1 MKGRIKFR
9 IATRMT
15 QPDKV
20 YAAISCAAVRTI
32 IKLMTI
38 MVTYDEIIPE
48 LEEEFVAL
56 STLNEPIIIT

>member
-1 MKGRIKFR
+1 
-9 IATRMT
+9 MT

-20 YAAISCAAVRTI
+20 YAAISCPAVRRLI